1 MRKIALLLHRWVG
14 LVLGTLIAVLGVTGS
29 LLVYEEEIDEA
40 LNPELYS
47 VDPGGRSL
55 PPGRALTSLRASA
68 PGLEPDLV
76 RLPGEPT
83 DPYVFHGPARGG
95 GAPRSEVFVDP
106 HTGRVLGRRA
116 ENGGVVGTLFRV
128 HANLLGGPAG
138 RQAVGWLG
146 VVLLL
151 LCLTGAIVWW
161 PRTPGLRR
169 FLEAL
174 GVRRDAGA
182 RRTNYDLHRAGGAW
196 TVAYLAVL
204 AVTGAGLVFY
214 GTTGR
219 LLDAATGS
227 RSMPPPPA
235 STPDRAGEAAEG
247 SLPLARDPAALDRA
261 WRDARSALPGA
272 AFTYLV
278 LASEP
283 DGAVAFRG
291 RMPGELHP
299 NGRSFVWY
307 DRWSGERL
315 RVDDATRA
323 DLGPRLLHALY
334 PVHIG
339 AFPLGPLG
347 PRHVRLAWAL
357 LGLAPALLMVTG
369 FLVWWWRGRG
379 TERRGRPA
387 G

>member
-1 MRKIALLLHRWVG
+1 MRKIALLLHRWTG

-40 LNPELYS
+40 LNPGLFAVE
-47 VDPGGRSL
+47 PGAETL
-55 PPGRALTSLRASA
+55 PPGRALASA
-68 PGLEPDLV
+68 RAASPGLEPDLV
-76 RLPGEPT
+76 RLPVGRT
-83 DPYVFHGPARGG
+83 DPYVFHGPARGD
-95 GAPRSEVFVDP
+95 GARRSEVFVDP
-106 HTGRVLGRRA
+106 HTGRVLGRRP

-128 HANLLGGPAG
+128 HANLLGGAAG

-146 VVLLL
+146 VALLL
-151 LCLTGAIVWW
+151 LCLTGAVVWW
-161 PRTPGLRR
+161 PRTPRLRR
-169 FLEAL
+169 LVEAL
-174 GVRRDAGA
+174 GVRRDAGP

-196 TVAYLAVL
+196 TLAYLAVL
-204 AVTGAGLVFY
+204 ALTGAGLVFY

-219 LLDAATGS
+219 LLDTVTDS
-227 RSMPPPPA
+227 RPMPPPPA
-235 STPDRAGEAAEG
+235 SAPERAGSAAEG
-247 SLPLARDPAALDRA
+247 APPLGRDPAALDRA
-261 WRDARSALPGA
+261 WRDARSALPKA
-272 AFTYLV
+272 AFTYLI
-278 LASEP
+278 LPSEP

-307 DRWSGERL
+307 DRWTGERL

-339 AFPLGPLG
+339 AFPLGPLE
-347 PRHVRLAWAL
+347 PRHVRLAWAA

-379 TERRGRPA
+379 GARRGRSA
-387 G
+387 A